1 MAAIIHLDRNCHC
14 ICLKKP
20 QDILI
25 TANQHHVIKL
35 HLANER
41 ARQRSFLCVIRQYS
55 QAQLCA
61 AKQGVEEE
69 KKAGKEAGLRGFRP
83 QPSTSWHDGW
93 VWGFGARSSSAYG
106 TALRGLPEAAGHD
119 KTMCVYKPDAS
130 KRRRSERGKCAGGRG
145 RRVSQQPHTLCRD
158 ETLSRGAAILP
169 RHFLEVT

>member
-69 KKAGKEAGLRGFRP
+69 KKAGNEAGLRGFRP

-106 TALRGLPEAAGHD
+106 TALRGSPEAAGHD

>member
-1 MAAIIHLDRNCHC
+1 M
-14 ICLKKP
+14 
-20 QDILI
+20 
-25 TANQHHVIKL
+25 IKL

-145 RRVSQQPHTLCRD
+145 RRASQQPHTLCRD

>member
-1 MAAIIHLDRNCHC
+1 M
-14 ICLKKP
+14 
-20 QDILI
+20 
-25 TANQHHVIKL
+25 IKL

-106 TALRGLPEAAGHD
+106 TALRGSPEAAGHD

-130 KRRRSERGKCAGGRG
+130 RRRRSERGKCAGGRG